1 MDFVPKSIAE
11 LASDHAILFSFSL
24 HYLVYRASDRDYNEG
39 LIVYYLPNSHQKA
52 NHSNTSRSTI
62 SPFLVFCPDPSIRA
76 ARIWVGRARFGSR
89 ETR

>member
-62 SPFLVFCPDPSIRA
+62 SPDPSIRA